1 MKIKSLLNQGIRNSS
16 LPLQPNLVWVVN
28 LKLID
33 RRIYI
38 SNAGVWGFFISDPSD
53 FLGVSR
59 HYYSTAFKLYS
70 SSTAEVSS

>member
-1 MKIKSLLNQGIRNSS
+1 MTSPAQFGLGFNF
-16 LPLQPNLVWVVN
+16 
-28 LKLID
+28 KLID
-33 RRIYI
+33 RRIFK
-38 SNAGVWGFFISDPSD
+38 SPTLECGNFFISDPTD